1 LRGKLSS
8 AFLPANHCLNYCDR
22 YISDEKAT
30 ADAHDSDGY
39 FKTGDIARRR
49 GSYYFILGRASLD
62 IIKSGGYK
70 ISALDIERDILSLPY
85 THEVMVVGVADE
97 EYGQRVAAAISL
109 RTDQAKRSLHIDEL
123 RKDLRGLLTGYK
135 LPTLLRVVDGELPK
149 NVSGKVLKKVL
160 GPQLFPA
167 NYHIVPEVQIW
178 KRKQEAAR
186 L

>member
-1 LRGKLSS
+1 MCAAHHWLTS
-8 AFLPANHCLNYCDR
+8 CDR
-22 YISDEKAT
+22 YISDEEATTKAY
-30 ADAHDSDGY
+30 DPDGY
-39 FKTGDIARRR
+39 FKTGDIARRNGR
-49 GSYYFILGRASLD
+49 YFFILGRASLD

-97 EYGQRVAAAISL
+97 EYGQRVAAAITL
-109 RTDQAKRSLHIDEL
+109 RPDQEKKRLHMDEL

-135 LPTLLRVVDGELPK
+135 LPTLLRVVEGELPK
-149 NVSGKVLKKVL
+149 NVSGKVSKKVL

-167 NYHIVPEVQIW
+167 NYLTIPEVQIW
-178 KRKQEAAR
+178 KRKQNVAR